1 MSSIPE
7 QGCSRA
13 ADIRTA
19 LLPVRNFTPAVSIFK
34 PSFICSFMNL
44 ISKHLLSTYYVPGAV
59 LSTEKP
65 GRTSE
70 DQVLPLGSSKAGT
83 ARQDS

>member
-1 MSSIPE
+1 
-7 QGCSRA
+7 
-13 ADIRTA
+13 
-19 LLPVRNFTPAVSIFK
+19 
-34 PSFICSFMNL
+34 MNL